1 MTAGPAKVTIYG
13 KQGSPQA
20 YAIRDF
26 LYRSDVPFEWVPI
39 TSDEDARL
47 AGLERPREDG
57 REVEGPPDQHQP
69 HAGVAQPALPEGQ
82 MEHERDHSERVCADR
97 DPEQNQGRRG
107 ARHACARV

>member
-47 AGLERPREDG
+47 AGLER
-57 REVEGPPDQHQP
+57 VEG
-69 HAGVAQPALPEGQ
+69 
-82 MEHERDHSERVCADR
+82 
-97 DPEQNQGRRG
+97 RRFPL
-107 ARHACARV
+107 